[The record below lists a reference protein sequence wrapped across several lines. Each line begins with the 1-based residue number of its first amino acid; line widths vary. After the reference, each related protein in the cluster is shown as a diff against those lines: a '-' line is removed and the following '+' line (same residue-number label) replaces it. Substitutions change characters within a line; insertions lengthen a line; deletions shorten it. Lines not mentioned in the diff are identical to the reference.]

1 MAPFFTFSSV
11 PVEIEIKLQGEEG
24 RRQVEVK
31 GEKDQRELCAVY
43 YDGESVSGQVNV
55 RVKDGKKYQ
64 HDGIRIELIG
74 SIGETIM
81 FDIFPRG
88 SGWSAIRKSLL
99 ELFYD
104 RGNHYE
110 FVSLSQEL
118 AAAGELRH
126 AEKYDFIFKNVEK
139 QYESYAGINVKL
151 RLVSLVCVFT
161 FCLRSNTIL
170 ADIIYECQ
178 LIVSVR
184 RKNFG
189 YIHTECPQ
197 KPILVFGWKSGSRIA
212 FILSSSTIRPSK

>member
-88 SGWSAIRKSLL
+88 SG
-99 ELFYD
+99 
-104 RGNHYE
+104 
-110 FVSLSQEL
+110 
-118 AAAGELRH
+118 
-126 AEKYDFIFKNVEK
+126 
-139 QYESYAGINVKL
+139 
-151 RLVSLVCVFT
+151 
-161 FCLRSNTIL
+161 
-170 ADIIYECQ
+170 
-178 LIVSVR
+178 
-184 RKNFG
+184 
-189 YIHTECPQ
+189 
-197 KPILVFGWKSGSRIA
+197 
-212 FILSSSTIRPSK
+212 